1 MPQEFPGISK
11 DTYLE
16 SKGRAQDGL
25 TYDMLT
31 RIHHNVGEMGS
42 RVTTLE
48 NDSRTKKKR
57 DTVLTGTMAFVGGFI
72 AFLIQTATFKKI
84 G

>member
-1 MPQEFPGISK
+1 MAKEFPGISK
-11 DTYLE
+11 DSYLE
-16 SKGRAQDGL
+16 SEGRAQDGL

-31 RIHHNVGEMGS
+31 SIHHNVGEMGL

-48 NDSRTKKKR
+48 DDFKSKKKR
-57 DTVLTGTMAFVGGFI
+57 DTVLTGTMALLGGAI
-72 AFLIQTATFKKI
+72 AFFIQTATFKKM